1 MRVDSR
7 RSYRSLCATVVAC
20 AFVASQLV
28 GRSSVSNAQTT
39 RPECPVDQGVA
50 EFVSAKSNEQLARG
64 VFVVHV
70 YGSGANTA
78 TRAQRRANVALY
90 GVPTPGAV
98 VEAWKP
104 AGVILIQRNA
114 QDAGRPQLAS
124 GNIVSATQLRRF
136 TDDLRRDG
144 GDPKLVVG
152 VDQEGGRV
160 NRLKGIYGSVPSAA
174 MFGATEKTTQIVFD
188 EMATNLQ
195 KAGINMDFAPVA
207 DVVFADTAR
216 TGVIGDRSFGSD
228 PAVVASRVS
237 IAVATLQQRGIA
249 SVAKHWP
256 GHGSTFVDSHV
267 ETPVLDYARDDVAQ
281 RNLRPFV
288 TASEEGVAAIM
299 VGHLAVPAWDP
310 TRRPATISKPILTR
324 LRSEF
329 CGVIVTDSLWMGG
342 VRRHGTDDAIVR
354 YAVDAGVDLL
364 LMPVNLRSSIAA
376 LADEATRDPSF
387 RARLV
392 EANRRVE
399 TLRRRFVSR

>member
-1 MRVDSR
+1 M
-7 RSYRSLCATVVAC
+7 
-20 AFVASQLV
+20 
-28 GRSSVSNAQTT
+28 
-39 RPECPVDQGVA
+39 
-50 EFVSAKSNEQLARG
+50 
-64 VFVVHV
+64 VHV
-70 YGSGANTA
+70 YGSGASTA
-78 TRAQRRANVALY
+78 TPAQRRANVGLY
-90 GVPTPGAV
+90 GAPTPGAV
-98 VEAWKP
+98 VEAWRP

-114 QDAGRPQLAS
+114 QDPSRPQLATA
-124 GNIVSATQLRRF
+124 NIVSATQLRRF

-144 GDPKLVVG
+144 GDPNLVVG

-174 MFGATEKTTQIVFD
+174 TFGATEKATQIVFD
-188 EMATNLQ
+188 EMATNLHR
-195 KAGINMDFAPVA
+195 AGINMDFAPVA
-207 DVVFADTAR
+207 DVVFADTPRA
-216 TGVIGDRSFGSD
+216 GVIGDRSFGSD
-228 PAVVASRVS
+228 PAVVVSRVGV
-237 IAVATLQQRGIA
+237 AVATLQQRGIA

-256 GHGSTFVDSHV
+256 GHGSSSVDSHV

-288 TASEEGVAAIM
+288 TAADQGVAAIM

-342 VRRHGTDDAIVR
+342 VRRHGTDGEIVR
-354 YAVDAGVDLL
+354 AAVDAGVDLL
-364 LMPVNLRSSIAA
+364 LMPVDLKTSIAA
-376 LADEATRDPSF
+376 LAAEAKRDPTF

-392 EANRRVE
+392 EANMRVE